1 MKSKYILTAILFT
14 GLGLTGC
21 NDVLDKK
28 NLNAVTAE
36 QTWNDETLATAF
48 LDKCY
53 KDNLPDWD
61 ADVVQI
67 NGFSDETRGG
77 EDFFY
82 KGQLTSEGT
91 DKGPTKEYW
100 PYEGIYKLNV
110 LLDNINTGSL
120 SEDVRK
126 KIEAQALFLRAYRY
140 FELVKRYGGVPLVL
154 SVQNRDETEVPREK
168 TSVCIDRIVEDLQAA
183 ANVLPASWGSADAGR
198 ITRGAA
204 LAMKGRVLMFY
215 ASKQFN
221 RSGDKARWQTA
232 YDANLAAKTQ
242 LEKDGYSLNDSY
254 DGTWKD
260 NSDACEL
267 SKEVIFSSRYS
278 YPARYTDINAGV
290 RPLDYSQGA
299 TGWNQ
304 PTLDMVL
311 AYPMA
316 DGTAPGVDTDG
327 DGMKEPFDPTATDAR
342 GLFWLNRD
350 PRFYKTI
357 VTNGMV
363 YPIVDNQYP
372 EQRQYTYKGG
382 EVEIANSTKTGFYSC
397 KFVNCNVPKV
407 DVRKYDLDWVE
418 MRYAEVLLNLA
429 ECAAEVGNKETEVY
443 GILKEIRKRAGIT
456 PNDDALYGL
465 KANMTGQE
473 LIDAVLF
480 ERRIELAYE
489 GKRFWDM
496 RRRMIFSEPEYKG
509 YAREIIEIS
518 LTDAKKDLT
527 LSELV
532 KDFASGSGD
541 NKLNTVA
548 YFDYFKTIVTKLDN
562 KFQWDVEDNHYF
574 FAIPKKHLE
583 QNPNLEQ
590 TKGWNDGTFDPLL

>member
-1 MKSKYILTAILFT
+1 MKSKYILTAILFA
-14 GLGLTGC
+14 GLSFAGC
-21 NDVLDKK
+21 DDVLDKK
-28 NLNAVTAE
+28 NLNAVTADD
-36 QTWNDETLATAF
+36 TWNDETLATAF

-67 NGFSDETRGG
+67 NQYSDEGRGG

-82 KGQLTSEGT
+82 QGQLTSEGGG
-91 DKGPTKEYW
+91 GPTSDYW

-120 SEDVRK
+120 SEGVRK
-126 KIEAQALFLRAYRY
+126 NIEAQALFLRAYRY
-140 FELVKRYGGVPLVL
+140 FELVKRYGGVPLIL
-154 SVQNRDETEVPREK
+154 AVQDRNNSEVPREK
-168 TSVCIDRIVEDLQAA
+168 TSVCINQIITDLSNASA
-183 ANVLPASWGSADAGR
+183 VLPASWGSADAGR

-221 RSGDKARWQTA
+221 RNNDKERWKTA
-232 YDANLAAKTQ
+232 YDANLAARKQ
-242 LEKDGYSLNDSY
+242 LEDDGYGLNSNY
-254 DGTWKD
+254 DDTWKD

-278 YPARYTDINAGV
+278 YPARYTDINAGI
-290 RPLDYSQGA
+290 RPLDYSQGK

-304 PTLDMVL
+304 PTLDIAL

-316 DGTAPGVDTDG
+316 DGTEPGVDING
-327 DGMKEPFDPTATDAR
+327 DGIKEKFNPEATDET
-342 GLFWLNRD
+342 GLFWVNRD

-357 VTNGMV
+357 VTNAMI
-363 YPIVDNQYP
+363 YPLVDNQYP

-397 KFVNCNVPKV
+397 KFINYNLPKV

-418 MRYAEVLLNLA
+418 IRFAEVLLNLA
-429 ECAAEVGNKETEVY
+429 ECAAEVGGKESEVY
-443 GILKEIRKRAGIT
+443 EILKEIRQRAGIT
-456 PNDDALYGL
+456 PNSDGMYGL
-465 KANMTGQE
+465 KPNMSQQE
-473 LIDAVLF
+473 LIEAVLY

-496 RRRMIFSEPEYKG
+496 RRRMMFNDQEYRG
-509 YAREIIEIS
+509 YSRERIEIE
-518 LTDAKKDLT
+518 LTDSKKNLS

-532 KDFASGSGD
+532 KDFAEGGGET
-541 NKLNTVA
+541 KLNSLI
-548 YFDYFKTIVTKLDN
+548 YFDYFKTIITQIDN

-574 FAIPKKHLE
+574 FALPKKHLE
-583 QNPNLEQ
+583 QNPLLEQ

>member
-1 MKSKYILTAILFT
+1 MKTKYILATILFA
-14 GLGLTGC
+14 GIGFAGC
-21 NDVLDKK
+21 DDVLDKK
-28 NLNAVTAE
+28 NLNAVTAGD
-36 QTWNDETLATAF
+36 TWNDETLATAF

-67 NGFSDETRGG
+67 NQYSDEGRGG
-77 EDFFY
+77 EDFLY
-82 KGQLTSEGT
+82 EGQLTSEGGG
-91 DKGPTKEYW
+91 GPTAEYW

-120 SEDVRK
+120 AEGVRK
-126 KIEAQALFLRAYRY
+126 NIEAQALFLRAYRY
-140 FELVKRYGGVPLVL
+140 FELVKRYGGVPLIL
-154 SVQNRDETEVPREK
+154 SVQDRKESEVPREK
-168 TSVCIDRIVEDLQAA
+168 TSICINQIVTDLTNASK
-183 ANVLPASWGSADAGR
+183 VLPASWGSADAGR

-221 RSGDKARWQTA
+221 RNNDKERWQTA
-232 YDANLAAKTQ
+232 YDANLAARTQ
-242 LEKDGYSLNDSY
+242 LEKDGYGLNSNY

-267 SKEVIFSSRYS
+267 SKEVVFSSRYS
-278 YPARYTDINAGV
+278 YPARYTDINAGI
-290 RPLDYSQGA
+290 RPLDYSQGK

-316 DGTAPGVDTDG
+316 DGTEPGVDIDG
-327 DGMKEPFDPTATDAR
+327 DGVKEAFNAEATDET

-357 VTNGMV
+357 VTNAMM
-363 YPIVDNQYP
+363 YPLIDNQYP

-382 EVEIANSTKTGFYSC
+382 EIEIANATKTGFYSC
-397 KFVNCNVPKV
+397 KFINHNLPKV

-418 MRYAEVLLNLA
+418 IRFAEVLLNLA
-429 ECAAEVGNKETEVY
+429 ECAAEVGGKETEVY
-443 GILKEIRKRAGIT
+443 DILKEIRQRAGIT
-456 PNDDALYGL
+456 PNADGMYGL
-465 KANMTGQE
+465 KPNMSQKE

-496 RRRMIFSEPEYKG
+496 RRRMMFSAPEYKG
-509 YAREIIEIS
+509 YSRKRIEIE
-518 LTDAKKDLT
+518 LTDAKKNLS

-532 KDFASGSGD
+532 KDFAEGGGES
-541 NKLNTVA
+541 KLNSLA
-548 YFDYFKTIVTKLDN
+548 YFDYFKTIVTQIDN

-574 FAIPKKHLE
+574 FALPKKHLE
-583 QNPNLEQ
+583 QNPLLEQ
-590 TKGWNDGTFDPLL
+590 TKGWNNGTFDPLL

>member
-1 MKSKYILTAILFT
+1 MKTKYILATILFA
-14 GLGLTGC
+14 GIGFAGC
-21 NDVLDKK
+21 DDVLDKK
-28 NLNAVTAE
+28 NLNAVTAGD
-36 QTWNDETLATAF
+36 TWNDETLATAF

-67 NGFSDETRGG
+67 NQYSDEGRGG
-77 EDFFY
+77 EDFLY
-82 KGQLTSEGT
+82 EGQLTSEGG
-91 DKGPTKEYW
+91 DGPTAEYW

-120 SEDVRK
+120 AEGVRK
-126 KIEAQALFLRAYRY
+126 NIEAQALFLRAYRY
-140 FELVKRYGGVPLVL
+140 FELVKRYGGVPLIL
-154 SVQNRDETEVPREK
+154 SVQDRKESEVPREK
-168 TSVCIDRIVEDLQAA
+168 TSICINQIVTDLTNASK
-183 ANVLPASWGSADAGR
+183 VLPASWGSADAGR

-221 RSGDKARWQTA
+221 RNNDKERWQTA
-232 YDANLAAKTQ
+232 YDANLAARTQ
-242 LEKDGYSLNDSY
+242 LEKDGYGLNSNY

-267 SKEVIFSSRYS
+267 SKEVVFSSRYS
-278 YPARYTDINAGV
+278 YPARYTDINAGI
-290 RPLDYSQGA
+290 RPLDYSQGK

-316 DGTAPGVDTDG
+316 DGTEPGVDIDG
-327 DGMKEPFDPTATDAR
+327 DGVKEAFNAEATDET

-357 VTNGMV
+357 VTNAMM
-363 YPIVDNQYP
+363 YPLIDNQYP

-382 EVEIANSTKTGFYSC
+382 EIEIANATKTGFYSC
-397 KFVNCNVPKV
+397 KFINHNLPKV

-418 MRYAEVLLNLA
+418 IRFAEVLLNLA
-429 ECAAEVGNKETEVY
+429 ECAAEVGGKETEVY
-443 GILKEIRKRAGIT
+443 DILKEIRQRAGIT
-456 PNDDALYGL
+456 PNADGMYGL
-465 KANMTGQE
+465 KPNMSQKE

-496 RRRMIFSEPEYKG
+496 RRRMMFSAPEYKG
-509 YAREIIEIS
+509 YSRKRIEIE
-518 LTDAKKDLT
+518 LTDAKKNLS

-532 KDFASGSGD
+532 KDFAEGGGES
-541 NKLNTVA
+541 KLNSLA
-548 YFDYFKTIVTKLDN
+548 YFDYFKTIVTQIDN

-574 FAIPKKHLE
+574 FALPKKHLE
-583 QNPNLEQ
+583 QNPLLEQ
-590 TKGWNDGTFDPLL
+590 TKGWNNGTFDPLL

>member
-1 MKSKYILTAILFT
+1 MKSKYILTAILFAGC
-14 GLGLTGC
+14 GLAGC

-61 ADVVQI
+61 ADVVQA
-67 NGFSDETRGG
+67 NQYSDEARGG
-77 EDFFY
+77 DDFFY
-82 KGQLTSEGT
+82 AGQLTSEGGG
-91 DKGPTKEYW
+91 GPTGEYW
-100 PYEGIYKLNV
+100 PYDGIYKLNV

-120 SEDVRK
+120 SEEVRK

-140 FELVKRYGGVPLVL
+140 FEMVKRYGGIPLIL
-154 SVQNRDETEVPREK
+154 SVQDRNKTEVPREK
-168 TSVCIDRIVEDLQAA
+168 TSVCINQIVTDLQNAA
-183 ANVLPASWGSADAGR
+183 DVLPGSWGSADAGR

-204 LAMKGRVLMFY
+204 LALKGRVLLFY

-221 RSGDKARWQTA
+221 RNEDKSRWQAA
-232 YDANLAAKTQ
+232 YDANVAAKQQ
-242 LEKDGYSLNDSY
+242 LEKDGYGLNDTY

-278 YPARYTDINAGV
+278 YPARYTDINAGI
-290 RPLDYSQGA
+290 RPLDYSQGK

-304 PTLDMVL
+304 PTLDIVL

-316 DGTAPGVDTDG
+316 DGTAPGVDIDG
-327 DGMKEPFDPTATDAR
+327 DGVKEAFDPTATDAR
-342 GLFWLNRD
+342 GLFWIGRD

-363 YPIVDNQYP
+363 YPLVDNQYP

-397 KFVNCNVPKV
+397 KFINYGLPKV

-418 MRYAEVLLNLA
+418 IRYAEVLLNLA
-429 ECAAEVGNKETEVY
+429 ECAAELGNKDDEVY
-443 GILKEIRKRAGIT
+443 AILKEIRKRAGIT
-456 PNDDALYGL
+456 ANTDGMYGL
-465 KANMTGQE
+465 KANMKQKE

-496 RRRMIFSEPEYKG
+496 RRRMMFSEPEYKG
-509 YAREIIEIS
+509 YAREVIEIS
-518 LTDAKKDLT
+518 LTDAKKNLA
-527 LSELV
+527 LSDLV
-532 KDFASGSGD
+532 KDFATGGGD
-541 NKLNTVA
+541 AKLNSIA

-574 FAIPKKHLE
+574 FALPKKHLE

>member
-1 MKSKYILTAILFT
+1 MNSKYILTAILFA
-14 GLGLTGC
+14 GLSFAGC
-21 NDVLDKK
+21 DDVLDKK
-28 NLNAVTAE
+28 NLNAVTADD
-36 QTWNDETLATAF
+36 TWNDQTLATAF

-67 NGFSDETRGG
+67 NQYSDEGRGG

-82 KGQLTSEGT
+82 QGQLTSEGGG
-91 DKGPTKEYW
+91 GPTADYW

-120 SEDVRK
+120 SEGVRK
-126 KIEAQALFLRAYRY
+126 NIEAQALFLRAYRY
-140 FELVKRYGGVPLVL
+140 FELVKRYGGVPLIL
-154 SVQNRDETEVPREK
+154 SVQDRNHSEVPREK
-168 TSVCIDRIVEDLQAA
+168 TSVCINQIVTDLSNASA
-183 ANVLPASWGSADAGR
+183 VLPASWGSADAGR

-204 LAMKGRVLMFY
+204 LAMKGRVLLFY

-221 RSGDKARWQTA
+221 RNNDKERWQTA
-232 YDANLAAKTQ
+232 YDANLAARKQ
-242 LEKDGYSLNDSY
+242 LEDDGYGLNSSY

-278 YPARYTDINAGV
+278 YPARYTDINAGI
-290 RPLDYSQGA
+290 RPLDYSQGK

-304 PTLDMVL
+304 PTLDIAL

-316 DGTAPGVDTDG
+316 DGTEPGIDING
-327 DGMKEPFDPTATDAR
+327 DGIKEKFNPEATDES
-342 GLFWLNRD
+342 GLFWVNRD

-357 VTNGMV
+357 VTNAMI
-363 YPIVDNQYP
+363 YPLIDNQYP

-397 KFVNCNVPKV
+397 KFINYNLPKV

-418 MRYAEVLLNLA
+418 IRFAEVLLNLA
-429 ECAAEVGNKETEVY
+429 ECAAEVGGKESEVY
-443 GILKEIRKRAGIT
+443 EILKEIRHRAGIT
-456 PNDDALYGL
+456 PNSDGMYGL
-465 KANMTGQE
+465 KPNMSQQE
-473 LIDAVLF
+473 LIEAVLY

-496 RRRMIFSEPEYKG
+496 RRRMMFNDQEYKG
-509 YAREIIEIS
+509 YSRKRIEIE
-518 LTDAKKDLT
+518 LTDAKKNLS

-532 KDFASGSGD
+532 KDFAEGGGET
-541 NKLNTVA
+541 KLNSLI
-548 YFDYFKTIVTKLDN
+548 YFDYFKTIITQIDN

-574 FAIPKKHLE
+574 FALPKKHLE
-583 QNPNLEQ
+583 QNPLLEQ

>member
-91 DKGPTKEYW
+91 DNGPTKEYW

-221 RSGDKARWQTA
+221 RSGDKTRWQTA

-278 YPARYTDINAGV
+278 YPARYTDINAGI
-290 RPLDYSQGA
+290 RPLDYSQGK

-327 DGMKEPFDPTATDAR
+327 DGVKEPFDPTATDAR

-407 DVRKYDLDWVE
+407 DVRKYDLDWIE

-456 PNDDALYGL
+456 PNDDELYGL

-496 RRRMIFSEPEYKG
+496 RRRMIFSDPEYKG

-532 KDFASGSGD
+532 KDFASGGGD

>member
-1 MKSKYILTAILFT
+1 MKSISIFTTLFLA
-14 GLGLTGC
+14 GVSLTGC

-67 NGFSDETRGG
+67 NNFSDEGRGG
-77 EDFFY
+77 DDFLY
-82 KGQLTSEGT
+82 EGQLTSEGG
-91 DKGPTKEYW
+91 DGPTGNYW

-110 LLDNINTGSL
+110 LLDNINTGNL
-120 SEDVRK
+120 PEDVRK

-140 FELVKRYGGVPLVL
+140 FELVKRYGGVPLIL
-154 SVQNRDETEVPREK
+154 SVQDRKETEVPREK
-168 TSVCIDRIVEDLQAA
+168 TSVCIQQVVTDLGNAA
-183 ANVLPASWGSADAGR
+183 TVLPKEWSGADAGR

-221 RSGDKARWQTA
+221 RSNDKARWQAA
-232 YDANLAAKTQ
+232 YDANLAAKVQ
-242 LEKDGYSLNDSY
+242 LEKDGYGLNDDY

-267 SKEVIFSSRYS
+267 SKEVVFASRYS

-290 RPLDYSQGA
+290 RPLDYSQGK

-304 PTLDMVL
+304 PTLDLAL

-316 DGTAPGVDTDG
+316 DGTAPGVDLNG
-327 DGMKEPFDPTATDAR
+327 DGIKEPFDPEATDER
-342 GLFWLNRD
+342 GLFWVGRD

-357 VTNGMV
+357 VTNGMT
-363 YPIVDNQYP
+363 YPIIDNQYP

-397 KFVNCNVPKV
+397 KFINLSVPKV
-407 DVRKYDLDWVE
+407 DIRKYDIDWVE
-418 MRYAEVLLNLA
+418 IRFAEVLLNLA
-429 ECAAEVGNKETEVY
+429 ECAAEIGNKNEEVY
-443 GILKEIRKRAGIT
+443 TILKDIRKRAGIT
-456 PNDDALYGL
+456 ANSDNLYGL
-465 KANMTGQE
+465 KASMTQQE
-473 LIDAVLF
+473 LIDAVIY
-480 ERRIELAYE
+480 ERQIELAYE

-496 RRRMIFSEPEYKG
+496 RRRMMFSDPQYKG
-509 YAREIIEIS
+509 YARRMIEIN
-518 LTDAKKDLT
+518 LTDAKKNLS

-532 KDFASGSGD
+532 KDFAAGGGEA
-541 NKLNTVA
+541 KLNSLT
-548 YFDYFKTIVTKLDN
+548 YFDYFKTIVTKIDN
-562 KFQWDVEDNHYF
+562 KFQWNVEDNHYF
-574 FAIPKKHLE
+574 FALPKKHLE
-583 QNPNLEQ
+583 QNPQLEQ

>member
-1 MKSKYILTAILFT
+1 MKSKYILTIILFA
-14 GLGLTGC
+14 GFGLTGC

-36 QTWNDETLATAF
+36 DTWNDVTLATAF

-67 NGFSDETRGG
+67 NQYSDEGRGG

-82 KGQLTSEGT
+82 EGQLTSEGG
-91 DKGPTKEYW
+91 DGPTAEYW

-120 SEDVRK
+120 TEDVRK

-140 FELVKRYGGVPLVL
+140 FELVKRYGGVPLIL
-154 SVQNRDETEVPREK
+154 SVQDRNQSEVPREK
-168 TSVCIDRIVEDLQAA
+168 TSVCINQIVTDLENASTA
-183 ANVLPASWGSADAGR
+183 LPASWGSADAGR

-221 RSGDKARWQTA
+221 RNNDKARWQMA
-232 YDANLAAKTQ
+232 YAANFAARKQ
-242 LEKDGYSLNDSY
+242 LEEDGYGLNNSY

-267 SKEVIFSSRYS
+267 SKEVVFSSRYS
-278 YPARYTDINAGV
+278 YPARYTDINAGI
-290 RPLDYSQGA
+290 RPLDYSQGK

-304 PTLDMVL
+304 PTLDLVL

-316 DGTAPGVDTDG
+316 DGTEPGIDING
-327 DGMKEPFDPTATDAR
+327 DGKKEAFNPEATDET

-350 PRFYKTI
+350 PRFYRTI
-357 VTNGMV
+357 VTNAMI
-363 YPIVDNQYP
+363 YPLIDNQYP

-397 KFVNCNVPKV
+397 KFINYNLPKV

-418 MRYAEVLLNLA
+418 IRFTEVLLNLA
-429 ECAAEVGNKETEVY
+429 ECAVEVGGKDAEVYE
-443 GILKEIRKRAGIT
+443 ILKKIRERAGIT
-456 PNDDALYGL
+456 PNADEMYGL
-465 KANMTGQE
+465 KPNMSQQE
-473 LIDAVLF
+473 LINAVLY

-496 RRRMIFSEPEYKG
+496 RRRMMFSDSEYVG
-509 YAREIIEIS
+509 YARERIEIE
-518 LTDAKKDLT
+518 LTDAKKNLS

-532 KDFASGSGD
+532 KDFAEGGGEA
-541 NKLNTVA
+541 KLNSLA
-548 YFDYFKTIVTKLDN
+548 YFDYFKTIVTRIDN
-562 KFQWDVEDNHYF
+562 KFQWNVGENHYF
-574 FAIPKKHLE
+574 FALPKKHIE
-583 QNPNLEQ
+583 QNPKLEQ

>member
-1 MKSKYILTAILFT
+1 MKSKYILTAILFA
-14 GLGLTGC
+14 GFGLTGC

-28 NLNAVTAE
+28 NLNAVTSE

-61 ADVVQI
+61 ADVVQV

-91 DKGPTKEYW
+91 EKGPTKEYW

-120 SEDVRK
+120 SEEVRK

-168 TSVCIDRIVEDLQAA
+168 TSVCIDRIVKDLQAA
-183 ANVLPASWGSADAGR
+183 ADVLPASWGSADAGR

-221 RSGDKARWQTA
+221 RNGDKARWQTA

-242 LEKDGYSLNDSY
+242 LEKDGYGLNGSY

-278 YPARYTDINAGV
+278 YPARYTDINAGI

-327 DGMKEPFDPTATDAR
+327 DGVKELFDPEATDAR

-363 YPIVDNQYP
+363 FPIVDNQYP

-397 KFVNCNVPKV
+397 KFVNCSVPKV

-418 MRYAEVLLNLA
+418 IRYAEVLLNLA

-443 GILKEIRKRAGIT
+443 NILKEIRKRAGIT
-456 PNDDALYGL
+456 PNDDELYGL
-465 KANMTGQE
+465 KANMTQQE

-509 YAREIIEIS
+509 YTREVIEIS
-518 LTDAKKDLT
+518 LADAKKDLA

-532 KDFASGSGD
+532 KDFAKDGGNS
-541 NKLNTVA
+541 KLNSTV

>member
-1 MKSKYILTAILFT
+1 MKTKYILATILFA
-14 GLGLTGC
+14 GIGFAGC
-21 NDVLDKK
+21 DDVLDKK
-28 NLNAVTAE
+28 NLNAVTAGD
-36 QTWNDETLATAF
+36 TWNDETLATAF

-67 NGFSDETRGG
+67 NQYSDEGRGG
-77 EDFFY
+77 EDFLY
-82 KGQLTSEGT
+82 EGQLTSEGGG
-91 DKGPTKEYW
+91 GPTAEYW

-120 SEDVRK
+120 AEGVRK
-126 KIEAQALFLRAYRY
+126 NIEAQALFLRAYRY
-140 FELVKRYGGVPLVL
+140 FELVKRYGGVPLIL
-154 SVQNRDETEVPREK
+154 SVQDRKESEVPREK
-168 TSVCIDRIVEDLQAA
+168 TSICINQIVTDLTNASK
-183 ANVLPASWGSADAGR
+183 VLPASWGSADAGR

-221 RSGDKARWQTA
+221 RNNDKERWQTA
-232 YDANLAAKTQ
+232 YDANLAARTQ
-242 LEKDGYSLNDSY
+242 LEKDGYGLNSNY

-267 SKEVIFSSRYS
+267 SKEVVFSSRYS
-278 YPARYTDINAGV
+278 YPARYTDINAGI
-290 RPLDYSQGA
+290 RPLDYSQGK

-316 DGTAPGVDTDG
+316 DGTEPGVDIDG
-327 DGMKEPFDPTATDAR
+327 DGVKEAFNAEATDET

-357 VTNGMV
+357 VTNAMM
-363 YPIVDNQYP
+363 YPLIDNQYP

-382 EVEIANSTKTGFYSC
+382 EIEIANATKTGFYSC
-397 KFVNCNVPKV
+397 KFINHNLPKV

-418 MRYAEVLLNLA
+418 IRFAEVLLNLA
-429 ECAAEVGNKETEVY
+429 ECAAEVGGKETEVY
-443 GILKEIRKRAGIT
+443 DILKEIRQRAGIT
-456 PNDDALYGL
+456 PNADGMYGL
-465 KANMTGQE
+465 KPNMSQKE

-496 RRRMIFSEPEYKG
+496 RRRMMFSAPEYKG
-509 YAREIIEIS
+509 YSRKRIEIE
-518 LTDAKKDLT
+518 LTDAKKNLS

-532 KDFASGSGD
+532 KDFAEGGGES
-541 NKLNTVA
+541 KLNSLA
-548 YFDYFKTIVTKLDN
+548 YFDYFKTIVTQIDN

-574 FAIPKKHLE
+574 FALPKKHLE
-583 QNPNLEQ
+583 QNPLLEQ
-590 TKGWNDGTFDPLL
+590 TKGWNKGTFDPLL

>member
-168 TSVCIDRIVEDLQAA
+168 TSVCIDRIVKDLQAA

-221 RSGDKARWQTA
+221 RSGDKTRWQTA

-327 DGMKEPFDPTATDAR
+327 DGVKEPFDPTATDAR

-456 PNDDALYGL
+456 PNDDELYGL

-518 LTDAKKDLT
+518 LTDAKKDLA

-532 KDFASGSGD
+532 KDFASGGGD
-541 NKLNTVA
+541 NKLNTVV